1 MGHYDLVQVAL
12 QQLRYHV
19 SVRTLSQG
27 TNNAT
32 LPNIIM
38 HNTHTDRQTLYFTH
52 SLFIYFTQETMNI
65 TGITI
70 DIEYRVSFRDD
81 GLLAF
86 KQVTYDLLTV
96 I

>member
-1 MGHYDLVQVAL
+1 MGHYDLVQVTL

-38 HNTHTDRQTLYFTH
+38 HNIHTRQADTVFYSFIVYILH
-52 SLFIYFTQETMNI
+52 SRNN
-65 TGITI
+65 
-70 DIEYRVSFRDD
+70 EYN
-81 GLLAF
+81 GY
-86 KQVTYDLLTV
+86 YD
-96 I
+96 